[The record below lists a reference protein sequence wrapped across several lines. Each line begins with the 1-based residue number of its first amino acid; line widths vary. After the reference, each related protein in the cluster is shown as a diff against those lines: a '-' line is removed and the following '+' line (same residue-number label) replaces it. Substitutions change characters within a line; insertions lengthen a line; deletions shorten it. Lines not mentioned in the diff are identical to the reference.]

1 MSNNLYLSKLL
12 SWLKFNERVLDLSK
26 SDDTPLLERI
36 KFLAITA
43 SNLDEFFMVRMARLI
58 EKLDSNYNS
67 IDEGDLTTEE
77 LYKKLSSNIHD
88 LYHEKYY
95 YYEHIQKEL
104 TKNKLHILNFSDCKM
119 KEKKYLEQYF
129 NENIFPV
136 LTPMAV
142 DQSRPF
148 PLLLNKSLTLGVKL
162 EHTEDNLL
170 INDAYLESNGALYA
184 FVRVPSILPRLVH
197 LKTNDTHKY
206 IYIESIIKAFISKLF
221 NGYNILSITQ
231 FRITKNADV
240 ELDNNASDFL
250 KEMENY
256 VNRRKWGFP
265 VRLEIIGNYDEDFF
279 NFLMSQYDL
288 PKESIYKING
298 PINLGNLFDLYN
310 IKGFNDLKYKY
321 HSPRKSSLEY
331 EEDLF
336 KAIQAKDYLLH
347 RPYER
352 FDVVNQLI
360 EKAVNDDQVLAIKQ
374 TLYRVSGDSKLVE
387 NLARAAKK
395 GKQVTVL
402 VELKARFDEKQNI
415 EWAKRLEKS
424 GCHIVYGFSGF
435 KVHSKILLIIREED
449 DGIKKYLHFSTGNY
463 NDQTAKLYTD
473 IDLITA
479 NPELGQDASN
489 LFNLLTGYHLNPNFN
504 YLKIAPINLKDSIIQ
519 LINNEILNVKKGK
532 KGYIIAKMN
541 SLVDESIIDKLYEAS
556 QAGVKIDLIV
566 RGMSCIRPGIEN
578 LSENI
583 TVKSIIGKFLE
594 HSRLSYFYNGGN
606 EKVFISSADW
616 RPRNLYR
623 RVEQMVPI
631 YDDSLKK
638 HIKNILIK
646 NLEDT
651 ENSWIQESNGN
662 YTKDKPTAKTLDT
675 QEVFF
680 AQIKDQMHY
689 EKDNFLKQI
698 KNKFL
703 K

>member
-1 MSNNLYLSKLL
+1 MSHHLYLSKLL
-12 SWLKFNERVLDLSK
+12 SWIKFNERVLALSK

-58 EKLDSNYNS
+58 EKLDSNYNAL
-67 IDEGDLTTEE
+67 DEGNLTTEE

-88 LYHEKYY
+88 LYHEKYH
-95 YYEHIQKEL
+95 YYEHVRSALIQED
-104 TKNKLHILNFSDCKM
+104 LHILNFSDCKSQ
-119 KEKKYLEQYF
+119 EKKYLEEYF

-184 FVRVPSILPRLVH
+184 FVRVPSILPRLVK
-197 LKTNDTHKY
+197 LKSNGIQKY
-206 IYIESIIKAFISKLF
+206 VYIESIIKAFIANLF
-221 NGYNILSITQ
+221 KGYKILSITQ

-265 VRLEIIGNYDEDFF
+265 VRLEIDASYDEDFF
-279 NFLMSQYDL
+279 DFLMSQYDL
-288 PKESIYKING
+288 PLESIYKING

-310 IKGFNDLKYKY
+310 IKGFGHLKYKY
-321 HSPRKSSLEY
+321 HSPRKSNLEY
-331 EEDLF
+331 EDDLF

-352 FDVVNQLI
+352 FDVVNELI

-374 TLYRVSGDSKLVE
+374 TLYRVSGDSKLVK

-424 GCHIVYGFSGF
+424 GCHVVYGFTGF

-504 YLKIAPINLKDSIIQ
+504 NLKIAPINLKDSLIQ

-532 KGYIIAKMN
+532 KGYILAKMN
-541 SLVDESIIDKLYEAS
+541 SLVDESVIDKLYEAS

-566 RGMSCIRPGIEN
+566 RGMCCIRPGVEN

-583 TVKSIIGKFLE
+583 TVKSIIGKYLE

-631 YDDSLKK
+631 YDDVLKK
-638 HIKNILIK
+638 RIKNILIK

-651 ENSWIQESNGN
+651 ENSWIQEKNGD
-662 YTKDKPTAKTLDT
+662 YKKLKTSAQVVDT
-675 QEVFF
+675 QDYFF
-680 AQIKDQMHY
+680 TQLEDQTKF
-689 EKDNFLKQI
+689 EKENFLNQI

>member
-1 MSNNLYLSKLL
+1 M
-12 SWLKFNERVLDLSK
+12 
-26 SDDTPLLERI
+26 
-36 KFLAITA
+36 
-43 SNLDEFFMVRMARLI
+43 LI
-58 EKLDSNYNS
+58 
-67 IDEGDLTTEE
+67 ILTDF
-77 LYKKLSSNIHD
+77 KPRK
-88 LYHEKYY
+88 
-95 YYEHIQKEL
+95 
-104 TKNKLHILNFSDCKM
+104 
-119 KEKKYLEQYF
+119 YF

-162 EHTEDNLL
+162 EHTKDNLL
-170 INDAYLESNGALYA
+170 INDEYLESNGALYA
-184 FVRVPSILPRLVH
+184 FVRVPSILPRLVK
-197 LKTNDTHKY
+197 LERKSIQKY
-206 IYIESIIKAFISKLF
+206 IYIESIIKAFIANLF
-221 NGYNILSITQ
+221 KGYNILSITQ

-240 ELDNNASDFL
+240 ELDNSASDFL
-250 KEMENY
+250 KEMEKY

-265 VRLEIIGNYDEDFF
+265 VRLEIDENYDQDFF
-279 NFLMSQYDL
+279 EFLMNQYDL
-288 PKESIYKING
+288 PKESIYRIKG
-298 PINLGNLFDLYN
+298 PINLGNLFALYN
-310 IKGFNDLKYKY
+310 SEDFNHLKYKY
-321 HSPRKSSLEY
+321 HSPRKSALEY
-331 EEDLF
+331 KDDLF
-336 KAIQAKDYLLH
+336 EAISEKDYLLH

-352 FDVVNQLI
+352 FDIVNQLI
-360 EKAVNDDQVLAIKQ
+360 ERAVNDDKVLAIKQ
-374 TLYRVSGDSKLVE
+374 TLYRVSGDSKLVK
-387 NLARAAKK
+387 NLARAARK

-424 GCHIVYGFSGF
+424 GCHVVYGFSGY

-519 LINNEILNVKKGK
+519 LINNEILNVTKGK

-541 SLVDESIIDKLYEAS
+541 SLVDESVIDKLYEAS
-556 QAGVKIDLIV
+556 QAGVKIDLII

-578 LSENI
+578 LSDNI
-583 TVKSIIGKFLE
+583 TVKSIIGKYLE
-594 HSRLSYFYNGGN
+594 HSRVSYFYNGGN

-631 YDDSLKK
+631 YDKDLKARV
-638 HIKNILIK
+638 KNVLIK

-651 ENSWIQESNGN
+651 ENSWIQEKNGDYKKLEAPSNTTN
-662 YTKDKPTAKTLDT
+662 SQDI
-675 QEVFF
+675 FF
-680 AQIKDQMHY
+680 NKIKDNPDF